1 MKLTPKLKRN
11 HLLSIISLN
20 FLSGLIIALLST
32 LLVYFKQKETFH
44 HTIILFTVFG
54 IYLSSNSL
62 QKWLKAIPKFF
73 KAGGLIL
80 ILLVCWLGPQL
91 LYQIRP
97 YTFYISGIALGS
109 MLIVGFST
117 TLLSSIQSTKY
128 QWNFILFLFGYIIG
142 YFISPDM
149 LQYIIF
155 GLSIIVAVYFSIIL
169 HLNPIH
175 KAFVYGSF
183 ISSVILFWWFS
194 TPIIYFEEQSKYEDK
209 VLFTAETQYHKLVIT
224 QWHQDHWFFI
234 DQLKNI
240 GSIDEY
246 LYYEPM
252 AHSVFKLADGLEEVL
267 VIGGENG
274 CLIREVLKHNQIKN
288 IDVISYDTL
297 LRNLGIENRY
307 FVTMNKT
314 AFSDEKVQIIHEDIL
329 QYISNETKKYDAIFI
344 DLPDPRSI
352 ETNQYYTIEFYNIIR
367 KMLADDGIM
376 ITQAGSPYYA
386 TQAFYAIGRTIE
398 EAGLNVLPIHNQI
411 LTLGEWGWYICS
423 KNLKSEELKLRLIDK
438 KELSIETNWFNREAA
453 NLISSFG
460 KTYSDTLH
468 VPINSLD
475 NPIVYRYYLKGNWN
489 LN

>member
-20 FLSGLIIALLST
+20 FLSGLIIALLSI
-32 LLVYFKQKETFH
+32 LLIYFKQKEIFH

-54 IYLSSNSL
+54 IYLLSNSL

-97 YTFYISGIALGS
+97 YTFYISGIALGC

-117 TLLSSIQSTKY
+117 TLLSSIQPTKY
-128 QWNFILFLFGYIIG
+128 QWNFILFLSGYIFGI
-142 YFISPDM
+142 FISLDI
-149 LQYIIF
+149 LKYLIF

-169 HLNPIH
+169 HLKPIH
-175 KAFVYGSF
+175 QAFVYASF
-183 ISSVILFWWFS
+183 ISSLILFWWFS
-194 TPIIYFEEQSKYEDK
+194 TPIIYFEEQSGYEDK

-234 DQLKNI
+234 DELKNI

-252 AHSVFKLADGLEEVL
+252 AHSVFKVAAGLEEVL

-274 CLIREVLKHNQIKN
+274 CLAREILKHDQIKN

-297 LRNLGIENRY
+297 LRNLGIENQY
-307 FVTMNKT
+307 FVTMNKK
-314 AFSDEKVQIIHEDIL
+314 AFSYEKVQIIHKDIL
-329 QYISNETKKYDAIFI
+329 QYISGETKKYDAIFI

-352 ETNQYYTIEFYNIIR
+352 ETNQYYTIEFYTIIR
-367 KMLADDGIM
+367 KVLADDGIM

-386 TQAFYAIGRTIE
+386 TEAFYAIGRTIE
-398 EAGLNVLPIHNQI
+398 EAGFNALPLHNQI

-423 KNLKSEELKLRLIDK
+423 KNLKPEELKLRLIDK
-438 KELSIETNWFNREAA
+438 RELSIETSWFNQNAT

-489 LN
+489 FN